1 MTPLSHTLRT
11 TYRKTLLAGVA
22 LSALLMPPS
31 ALPAEREGTVL
42 FFSFEDLQQTLSHP
56 SLPSFSPMFSS
67 FTWQA
72 QDDATEQDGPLEKNS
87 RWGNGLGI
95 DGYFRPGTRSLWG
108 Y

>member
-22 LSALLMPPS
+22 LSALLTPPC
-31 ALPAEREGTVL
+31 ALSAEREGSVL
-42 FFSFEDLQQTLSHP
+42 FFSVEDLKEVLSHP
-56 SLPSFSPMFSS
+56 ALPYLSQLPPS
-67 FTWQA
+67 FTWR
-72 QDDATEQDGPLEKNS
+72 EQHEANEEEGPLERNF

-95 DGYFRPGTRSLWG
+95 DGYTRPGTRSLWG